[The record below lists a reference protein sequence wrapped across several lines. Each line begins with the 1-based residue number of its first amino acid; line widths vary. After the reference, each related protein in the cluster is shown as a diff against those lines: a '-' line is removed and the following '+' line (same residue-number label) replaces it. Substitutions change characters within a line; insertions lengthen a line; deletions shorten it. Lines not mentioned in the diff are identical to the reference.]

1 MQNPKMTP
9 STLYYLVK
17 ELEKKIVAN
26 RITNISVVNSR
37 DFLCSFSIDKADKLL
52 ISLNHQSPFVDLL
65 PIQDNPGTTLGK
77 LNDTLRKEIKDGYIV
92 SVEMINNDRI
102 LKIRTQKSNDF
113 YEKITRNLI
122 IEFIPFRPNL
132 IITDENDVIIFAAH
146 QSDISKEHPVMKGL
160 IYQAPKG
167 IEYELD
173 SFDKKSYDELVKSY
187 WLESKENRLKEKYE
201 PLLQFFKIKIK
212 SLKKKI
218 KVLNDDIVKANER
231 LINEEYGQMIL
242 AYNYDMEELRKY
254 VNDNNLSY
262 DETLSPGVNA
272 GFYFKKYK
280 KAKRTIECDKEEII
294 KAEKELAEFEYY
306 LKVSEVMNDDELN
319 SLMNEYL
326 PHKSMQ
332 KQKKKPISGIS
343 FINYHNNKIIFG
355 KNAKKN
361 EEITFKI
368 ANHNDIFM
376 HIKDYHGSHVVIQ
389 GNNIDNDTLL
399 LGAEICLILS
409 STTAGDIQYT
419 EVKNVKK
426 GDATGKVNL
435 LNYQLITLNK
445 VRESTI
451 EEVIKSCNL

>member
-1 MQNPKMTP
+1 MTP
-9 STLYYLVK
+9 STLFHIVE
-17 ELEKKIVAN
+17 ELKNKIVAN
-26 RITNISVVNSR
+26 RITNITVVNSR
-37 DFLCSFSIDKADKLL
+37 DYLCSFSIDKKDKLL

-65 PIQDNPGTTLGK
+65 PIEDNPGTTLGK

-92 SVEMINNDRI
+92 SIEMINNDRI

-132 IITDENDVIIFAAH
+132 IITDENDVIIYAAH

-160 IYQAPKG
+160 IYQAPRG
-167 IEYELD
+167 IEYNLED
-173 SFDKKSYDELVKSY
+173 FNKKEYDELVKSY

-201 PLLQFFKIKIK
+201 PLFQFFKIRTK

-218 KVLNDDIVKANER
+218 KVLNDDIIKANDR

-242 AYNYDMEELRKY
+242 AYNYDLDELRKY
-254 VNDNNLSY
+254 IKDNNLSY
-262 DETLSPGVNA
+262 DESLSPGVNA

-280 KAKRTIECDKEEII
+280 KAKRTIECDKEEIE

-326 PHKSMQ
+326 PHKVQQ

-343 FINYHNNKIIFG
+343 FINYHENRIIFG

-368 ANHNDIFM
+368 ANRNDIFM

-389 GNNIDNDTLL
+389 GDNIDNDTLL
-399 LGAEICLILS
+399 LAAEICLLLS
-409 STTAGDIQYT
+409 NTTAGDIQYT
-419 EVKNVKK
+419 EIKNVKK
-426 GDATGKVNL
+426 GDSQGKVNL

-445 VRESTI
+445 VRKETVERI
-451 EEVIKSCNL
+451 IKSNNLD